1 MEQGEPVKFG
11 LWAQAQ
17 GMALQTPVTRNRYVD
32 FLRAL
37 SILAVISGHWFMAA
51 PHVVEGNL
59 AVANMLEIEPWT
71 RWLTWGFQVMPIFFL
86 VGGYANGVSWN
97 AAVRDGRGYS
107 SWLRSRLGR
116 LIKPVLPLV
125 VAWIVIGGVGN
136 ALGIRSEILAVVS
149 QVALVPIWFLSVYI
163 LVALLVPL
171 TWSAWRRYGMASFW
185 GLVLLALIDDVLFFV
200 LNFRGVGWF
209 NYLFVWIAVHQL
221 GYAWRD
227 GHLIGLR
234 NAATWA
240 IGGALLL
247 VGMVYWGPYPVS
259 MVSVPGDEISNT
271 LPPKF
276 VMLALGAMQAGI
288 LLAFERPAQRWLSRV
303 GPWTAT
309 LVVNGMIMTIYLWH
323 LTASTLAVV
332 LALEVGGIGLLEI
345 DPGTGLW
352 WSLRPVWLLAYVAAL
367 ALFARI
373 FSRLE
378 RGVSGIIREVAAW
391 RLVAGAVIT
400 CGGLALLA
408 LGGVVGSQWFGLRM
422 CVLCLPFLG
431 AVIAGVI
438 SLPQR
443 VLRA

>member
-1 MEQGEPVKFG
+1 M
-11 LWAQAQ
+11 
-17 GMALQTPVTRNRYVD
+17 
-32 FLRAL
+32 
-37 SILAVISGHWFMAA
+37 
-51 PHVVEGNL
+51 
-59 AVANMLEIEPWT
+59 
-71 RWLTWGFQVMPIFFL
+71 
-86 VGGYANGVSWN
+86 
-97 AAVRDGRGYS
+97 
-107 SWLRSRLGR
+107 SRLGR

-185 GLVLLALIDDVLFFV
+185 GLVLLALIDDILFFV

-209 NYLFVWIAVHQL
+209 NYFFVWIAVHQL

-227 GHLIGLR
+227 GHLNGLR

-288 LLAFERPAQRWLSRV
+288 LLVFERPAQRWLSRA

-309 LVVNGMIMTIYLWH
+309 LVINGMIMTVYLWH
-323 LTASTLAVV
+323 LTAATLAVG
-332 LALEVGGIGLLEI
+332 LTLEVGGIGLLEV

-352 WSLRPVWLLAYVAAL
+352 WSLRPIWLLAYVAAL
-367 ALFARI
+367 ALFART

-378 RGVSGIIREVAAW
+378 RGASGIIREVAAW
-391 RLVAGAVIT
+391 RLVAGAVIA
-400 CGGLALLA
+400 CGGLAFLA
-408 LGGVVGSQWFGLRM
+408 LGGVVGSQWFGLRIY
-422 CVLCLPFLG
+422 VLCLPFLG

-438 SLPQR
+438 SLPQP
-443 VLRA
+443 VLRT